1 MSKDILRFSSPA
13 EAGVSPRAVAAFLDD
28 VADRGFAVH
37 GFLFLRHG
45 KVFAEG
51 YYAPFRQ
58 DEPHRMYSV
67 SKTFVSMAVGALI
80 GEGKLALTDRVAS
93 FFPDKCPPDLH
104 PWVAE
109 ATVRDLLMM
118 ATPFTNQTYTPADP
132 DWVYTFFNTVPSH
145 PAGTVFRYDTSGT
158 YVLDALV
165 ERLTGKS
172 FLEYLKEK
180 ALLEIG
186 FSPDV
191 RCVEA
196 PEGIAWGGSGVLCS
210 ARDLA
215 RFALLVANDGVFDG
229 KELLPSAYVREA
241 KASQIDNA
249 TSGHRSLIGGRG
261 YGYQI
266 WRTFH
271 NGYAFLGM
279 GGQLALT
286 FPDLDLI
293 AVFIGDSQG
302 HADHYGGIVEALKYR
317 IVDPLDAGEASPDP
331 AGERELLK
339 KTSALSLALPAGKAS
354 SPLAESISGRS
365 FRLNRNPMGITSFS
379 LEFGEN
385 EGIFRY
391 DTQRGQRS
399 LSFGLGRYILTEF
412 PEKHYS
418 GIRIG
423 SPAGRGYRTA
433 SCGVWTEEHKLVL
446 RVYLI
451 DNYFGNLNITLSFKG
466 DEAGLSFEKTAEW
479 FLEEYSGMAGGKAE
493 S

>member
-1 MSKDILRFSSPA
+1 MSKDILRFSTPA
-13 EAGVSPRAVAAFLDD
+13 EAGVSPRAVTAFLDD
-28 VADRGFAVH
+28 VADRGFAIH

-80 GEGKLALTDRVAS
+80 GEGKLKLTDRVAS
-93 FFPDKCPPDLH
+93 FFPDKCPPDMH
-104 PWVAE
+104 PWVAG

-118 ATPFTNQTYTPADP
+118 ATPFNNQTYKPSDP
-132 DWVYTFFNTVPSH
+132 DWVYTFFNTVPNH

-165 ERLTGKS
+165 ERITGRS

-186 FSPDV
+186 FSPDA

-196 PEGIAWGGSGVLCS
+196 PEGIPWGGSGVLCS

-215 RFALLVANDGVFDG
+215 RFALLVSRGGVYEG

-241 KASQIDNA
+241 TARQIDNA
-249 TSGHRSLIGGRG
+249 TTGHRSLISGRG

-266 WRTFH
+266 WRAFH
-271 NGYAFLGM
+271 DGYSFTGM

-286 FPDLDLI
+286 FPSLDLI

-302 HADHYGGIVEALKYR
+302 HPDPYGGVVEALKYR
-317 IVDPLDAGEASPDP
+317 IVDPLAAGDASPDP
-331 AGERELLK
+331 EGEKELAERV
-339 KTSALSLALPAGKAS
+339 SSLSLALPAGKAA
-354 SPLAESISGRS
+354 SPLAKEIAGKNY
-365 FRLNRNPMGITSFS
+365 RLNRNPMGITSFS
-379 LEFGEN
+379 LDLGEK
-385 EGIFRY
+385 EGVFRY
-391 DTQRGQRS
+391 ETLRGPRS
-399 LSFGLGRYILTEF
+399 LPFGIGRYVLSEF
-412 PEKHYS
+412 PEKTYS

-433 SCGVWTEEHKLVL
+433 AAGVWTEEHKLAL

-451 DNYFGNLNITLSFKG
+451 DNYFGNLNVTLSFKG
-466 DEAGLSFEKTAEW
+466 KEVGLSFEKTAEW
-479 FLEEYSGMAGGKAE
+479 FLEEYSGMAGGCAE
-493 S
+493 D

>member
-1 MSKDILRFSSPA
+1 MSKDILRFAPIGES
-13 EAGVSPRAVAAFLDD
+13 GVSPRAVEAFLDD
-28 VADRGFAVH
+28 VAERGFAMH

-51 YYAPFRQ
+51 YYAPFQ
-58 DEPHRMYSV
+58 KDEPHRMYSV

-80 GEGKLALTDRVAS
+80 GEGKLSLSDRVAS

-145 PAGTVFRYDTSGT
+145 PAGTVFRYDTSGS

-165 ERLTGKS
+165 ERLTGMS
-172 FLEYLKEK
+172 FLDYLKEK

-186 FSPDV
+186 FSPDA

-196 PEGIAWGGSGVLCS
+196 PEGIPWGGSGVLCS

-215 RFALLVANDGVFDG
+215 RFALLVANDGFFDG
-229 KELLPSAYVREA
+229 KELLPASYVREA
-241 KASQIDNA
+241 KSRQIDNA
-249 TSGHRSLIGGRG
+249 TSGHHSLTGGLG

-266 WRTFH
+266 WRIFRG
-271 NGYAFLGM
+271 GYGFLGM

-293 AVFIGDSQG
+293 AIFIGDSQG
-302 HADHYGGIVEALKYR
+302 HPIPYGGVTEALKYR
-317 IVDPLDAGEASPDP
+317 IVEPLAAREASPDP
-331 AGERELLK
+331 EGE
-339 KTSALSLALPAGKAS
+339 ASLARRLASLELAPPPGSAFSPRAARIDGK
-354 SPLAESISGRS
+354 R
-365 FRLNRNPMGITSFS
+365 FRLNRNRMGILSFS
-379 LEFGEN
+379 FSF
-385 EGIFRY
+385 EGDRGVLSL
-391 DTQRGQRS
+391 DTLRGRREIP
-399 LSFGLGRYILTEF
+399 FGLGRYLLSEF
-412 PEKHYS
+412 PEKNYS

-433 SCGVWTEEHKLVL
+433 AMGVWTEEHKLAL
-446 RVYLI
+446 RAYLI
-451 DNYFGNLNITLSFKG
+451 DDYFGNFNATFSFKG
-466 DEAGLSFEKTAEW
+466 GEVGLSFEKTAEW
-479 FLEEYSGMAGGKAE
+479 FLEEYEGMAGGRME
-493 S
+493 D

>member
-1 MSKDILRFSSPA
+1 MKKDILRFSTPG
-13 EAGVSPRAVAAFLDD
+13 EAGVSPRAVTAFLDD
-28 VADRGFAVH
+28 VAERGFAMH

-45 KVFAEG
+45 RAFAEG
-51 YYAPFRQ
+51 YYAPFEK

-67 SKTFVSMAVGALI
+67 SKSFVSMAVGALI
-80 GEGKLALTDRVAS
+80 GEGKLSLSARVAS

-118 ATPFTNQTYTPADP
+118 ATPFNNQTYTPGDP
-132 DWVYTFFNTVPSH
+132 DWVYTFFNTVPNH
-145 PAGTVFRYDTSGT
+145 PAGTVYRYDTSGT

-186 FSPDV
+186 FSPDA

-215 RFALLVANDGVFDG
+215 RFALLVASDGVFEG
-229 KELLPSAYVREA
+229 KELLPPSYVREA
-241 KASQIDNA
+241 KARQIDNSP
-249 TSGHRSLIGGRG
+249 TGHRSLYSGHG

-266 WRTFH
+266 WRVFH
-271 NGYAFLGM
+271 NGYAFVGM

-302 HADHYGGIVEALKYR
+302 HPDPYGGVLEALKYH
-317 IVDPLDAGEASPDP
+317 IVDPLAAGDALPDP
-331 AGERELLK
+331 EGEKELLDRVG
-339 KTSALSLALPAGKAS
+339 SLSLALPAGEVF
-354 SPLAESISGRS
+354 SPRAREVSGRVY
-365 FRLNRNPMGITSFS
+365 RLNRNPMGITSFS
-379 LEFGEN
+379 LEFREDG
-385 EGIFRY
+385 GVLRY
-391 DTQRGQRS
+391 ETLRGPRA
-399 LSFGLGRYILTEF
+399 LSFGVGKYLLSEF
-412 PEKHYS
+412 PEKSYS

-423 SPAGRGYRTA
+423 VPAGRGYRTA
-433 SCGVWTEEHKLVL
+433 AAGAWTEAHKFVL
-446 RVYLI
+446 RAYLI
-451 DNYFGNLNITLSFKG
+451 DDYFGNFTATFSFKG
-466 DEAGLSFEKTAEW
+466 DEVGLSFEKTAEW
-479 FLEEYSGMAGGKAE
+479 FLEEYSGMAGGRAG